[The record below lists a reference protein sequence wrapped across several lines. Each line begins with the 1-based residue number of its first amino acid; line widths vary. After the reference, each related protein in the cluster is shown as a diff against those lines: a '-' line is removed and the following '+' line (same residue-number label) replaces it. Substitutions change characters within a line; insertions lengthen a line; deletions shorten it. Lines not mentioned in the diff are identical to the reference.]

1 MVSVAKKKK
10 KGRMKMSR
18 DYEVVGFDPIGNR
31 THKIVSYIIAFV
43 LTMLLLFFVFVFTH
57 WG

>member
-1 MVSVAKKKK
+1 
-10 KGRMKMSR
+10 MKMSR